1 MLMAGMP
8 ERVLAKG
15 KPHAVAEAVIDA
27 VRARGGVLA
36 TEGKRV
42 AVFQEYLL
50 IRVDELAV
58 EERARGA
65 DGDHVRAGSAAHGEH
80 VRAKRAVEKVSVQG
94 R

>member
-15 KPHAVAEAVIDA
+15 KPHAVAEVVIEAVCA
-27 VRARGGVLA
+27 QGGVLA
-36 TEGKRV
+36 TEGTRV
-42 AVFQEYLL
+42 AVRQQYLL

-65 DGDHVRAGSAAHGEH
+65 DGDHVRAGSAAHEESMYA
-80 VRAKRAVEKVSVQG
+80 RNELLR